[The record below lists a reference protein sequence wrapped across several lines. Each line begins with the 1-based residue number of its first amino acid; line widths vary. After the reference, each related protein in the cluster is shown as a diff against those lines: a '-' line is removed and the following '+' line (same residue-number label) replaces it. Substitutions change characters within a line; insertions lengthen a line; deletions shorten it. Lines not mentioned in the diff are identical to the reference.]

1 MKFYL
6 GIFIVLAGQTWA
18 ADMTEIKTEKDK
30 LSYSIG
36 ASIGKNLK
44 KDASDVNLDVLIKG
58 MKSAIAGEKLL
69 MSDNDVRQVM
79 ASYQN
84 DLRKRSLLTR
94 QEALVANKKKG
105 EDFLAE
111 NKTKDGVVALP
122 SGVQYQIIQA
132 GNGKKPL
139 DSDMIEVN
147 YRGSLIDGTTFDAT
161 EPDHPATFKLSAL
174 IAGWKEAL
182 KLMPTGSKWKIF
194 IPSQLAYGER
204 GAGSDIG
211 PNETLIFEVALLA
224 IK

>member
-1 MKFYL
+1 MKYYL

-44 KDASDVNLDVLIKG
+44 KDATDVDLDVLIKG
-58 MKSAIAGEKLL
+58 MKSAMSGQKLL

-84 DLRKRSLLTR
+84 DLRKRSMLTR

-111 NKTKDGVVALP
+111 NKTKDGVVTLP
-122 SGVQYQIIQA
+122 SGVQYQIIKA
-132 GNGKKPL
+132 GKGKTPL
-139 DSDMIEVN
+139 DSDTIEVN

-182 KLMPTGSKWKIF
+182 RLMPSGSKWKIF

-211 PNETLIFEVALLA
+211 PNEALIFEVELLA

>member
-1 MKFYL
+1 M
-6 GIFIVLAGQTWA
+6 I
-18 ADMTEIKTEKDK
+18 EIKTDKDK

-44 KDASDVNLDVLIKG
+44 KEATDIDIDLLIKG
-58 MKSAIAGEKLL
+58 LKNAIAGEKLL

-79 ASYQN
+79 GSYQSE
-84 DLRKRSLLTR
+84 LRKRSMVTK

-105 EDFLAE
+105 DDFLAA
-111 NKTKDGVVALP
+111 NKTKDGVVVLP
-122 SGVQYQIIQA
+122 SGIQYQIIKA
-132 GNGKKPL
+132 GNGKKPV

-161 EPDHPATFKLSAL
+161 QPDHPANFKLASL
-174 IAGWKEAL
+174 ISGWKEAL

-204 GAGSDIG
+204 GVGSDIG
-211 PNETLIFEVALLA
+211 PNETLIFEVELLA